1 MEIDNLDW
9 DFTSLGEVVVHSR
22 ESVNPNEGEISR
34 YVAGEHMDTD
44 ELRIRRW
51 GEVGDGYLGPAFI
64 RRFHSGQVLYGSRRT
79 YLRKLAVAD
88 FEGVCSN
95 TTLVLYSKDS
105 NVMRQDFIP
114 IVMTT
119 EAFHAFSKR
128 ESKGSVNPYVNWSDL
143 AKYVFQLPSIEE
155 QKKIAEL
162 FWKIEFHTRELQN
175 MKEIL
180 KNGLR
185 ELLLSEIRDSNFAK
199 SVKVDKL
206 DNFLDVM
213 GGGTP
218 LTKKAEFWNG
228 NIPWVTPVD
237 LTKLAGK
244 HIADSEKKITK
255 LGVDNSS
262 AKLIPIGSVLL
273 STRGTVGA
281 TAINTIPVTTNQSI
295 ESLLPGPQLRAE
307 YLLVWIEA
315 NMNLIMSRSS
325 GSTFAAIT
333 NSRLRTLPVHLPPL
347 EFQDTFLQKWNALE
361 QAISDV
367 DSEIV
372 QSKILLK
379 AIQEELVG

>member
-1 MEIDNLDW
+1 MEVNKLNW
-9 DFTSLGEVVVHSR
+9 ELTSLGAVVVHSR
-22 ESVNPNEGEISR
+22 ESVNPDDGEISR

-44 ELRIRRW
+44 ELKIRRW

-95 TTLVLYSKDS
+95 TTLVLSSKDK
-105 NVMRQDFIP
+105 NKILQEFIP
-114 IVMTT
+114 VVMTT

-143 AKYVFQLPSIEE
+143 AKYVFKLPPIEE

-162 FWKIEFHTRELQN
+162 FWKLESHSRQLQN
-175 MKEIL
+175 LKEIL
-180 KNGLR
+180 KSGLR
-185 ELLLSEIRDSNFAK
+185 ELLLSEIRDSNFVERV
-199 SVKVDKL
+199 SL
-206 DNFLDVM
+206 DRLDSFLDVM

-218 LTKKAEFWNG
+218 ATKKPEFWSG

-244 HIADSEKKITK
+244 YIADSEKKITN
-255 LGVDNSS
+255 LGIENSS

-295 ESLLPGPQLRAE
+295 ETLVPGPKLLAE

-333 NSRLRTLPVHLPPL
+333 NSRLRSLPVHLPQL
-347 EFQDTFLQKWNALE
+347 KFQNIFLKKWHALDH
-361 QAISDV
+361 AICNV
-367 DSEIV
+367 DQEIV
-372 QSKILLK
+372 HSKILSRT
-379 AIQEELVG
+379 IQEELVG